1 MSTSQYI
8 LYEGRNLFKIW
19 TYQSRTANSI
29 WFVSSI
35 LYILLYIY
43 IYIYIY
49 IKLYISTFLLPLKVS
64 IQKQKNSRK
73 QKSQIFDDPKI

>member
-1 MSTSQYI
+1 MPTSQYI
-8 LYEGRNLFKIW
+8 LYDGRNIFKIW
-19 TYQSRTANSI
+19 AYQSRTANSI

-35 LYILLYIY
+35 WYILLY

-73 QKSQIFDDPKI
+73 QKSQIFDDPKK

>member
-1 MSTSQYI
+1 M
-8 LYEGRNLFKIW
+8 
-19 TYQSRTANSI
+19 
-29 WFVSSI
+29 
-35 LYILLYIY
+35 
-43 IYIYIY
+43 YIY